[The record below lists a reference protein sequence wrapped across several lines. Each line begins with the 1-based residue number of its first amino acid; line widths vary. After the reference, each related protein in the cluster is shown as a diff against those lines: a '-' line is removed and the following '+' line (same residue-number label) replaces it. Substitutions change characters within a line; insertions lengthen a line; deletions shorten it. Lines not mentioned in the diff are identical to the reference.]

1 MKTGKIIWGLILVF
15 IGSAL
20 LLSNLG
26 VIHFYWRSIWQFW
39 PIIFVLMGV
48 NMLFSRSNPIVGTA
62 LAITILI
69 VAMLCISYKGA
80 YLNKHFSLRL
90 NDEGE
95 NPISYGSDHVFSE
108 PYILQTDK
116 AELNINGGAA
126 SYYLA
131 DTTNNLFDADIKQS
145 YGNYILEKTNR
156 NSTEILNFRMR
167 DDSAK
172 WDIDRTNEAK
182 LRLNSN
188 PVWDIHVEMGAGKTN
203 FDLRKFKV
211 KKLTLKGGA
220 ADFHVKLGS
229 SQLSSTINVE
239 AGVARVDIQVPVAS
253 ACRIHLDS
261 GLSSK
266 KFTGF
271 TKQEDGTYVSDH
283 YSNQA
288 PQKIDINLNGGLSK
302 FEVSRY

>member
-1 MKTGKIIWGLILVF
+1 MKTGKIIGGLILVF

-26 VIHFYWRSIWQFW
+26 VIHFYWGSIWQFW
-39 PIIFVLMGV
+39 PIIFVLMGI
-48 NMLFSRSNPIVGTA
+48 NMLFSRSNPIAWTVLGF
-62 LAITILI
+62 AILSA
-69 VAMLCISYKGA
+69 VLLCIGYQGTHV
-80 YLNKHFSLRL
+80 NKDFSLRL
-90 NDEGE
+90 NDEGG
-95 NPISYGSDHVFSE
+95 NSISYGSDNVFSE
-108 PYILQTDK
+108 PYAPKTDK

-145 YGNYILEKTNR
+145 YGNYILEKTSR

-167 DDSAK
+167 NDSGK

-188 PVWDIHVEMGAGKTN
+188 PVWDIHMEMGAGKIN
-203 FDLRKFKV
+203 FDLQKFKV
-211 KKLTLKGGA
+211 GKLTLKGGA
-220 ADFHVKLGS
+220 AAFHVKLGS
-229 SQLSSTINVE
+229 SQPSSTINVE

-271 TKQEDGTYVSDH
+271 IKQGDGTYVSDH

>member
-26 VIHFYWRSIWQFW
+26 VIHFYWGSIWKFW

-48 NMLFSRSNPIVGTA
+48 NILFSRSNPIVGTV
-62 LAITILI
+62 LAVAILI
-69 VAMLCISYKGA
+69 IALLCIGYQGA
-80 YLNKHFSLRL
+80 VNKEFSFRL
-90 NDEGE
+90 NDEGS
-95 NPISYGSDHVFSE
+95 NSISYGSDHVFSE
-108 PYILQTDK
+108 PYVPKTDK

-131 DTTNNLFDADIKQS
+131 DTTNNLFDAAIKQS

-167 DDSAK
+167 NDRGQ

-188 PVWDIHVEMGAGKTN
+188 PVWDIHVEVGAGKTN
-203 FDLRKFKV
+203 FDLRKFKIE
-211 KKLTLKGGA
+211 KLTLKGGA
-220 ADFHVKLGS
+220 AAFHVKLGS
-229 SQLSSTINVE
+229 AQPSSTINVE
-239 AGVARVDIQVPVAS
+239 AGVARVDIQVPVGS

-271 TKQEDGTYVSDH
+271 TKQADGTYVSDH
-283 YSNQA
+283 YSAQA
-288 PQKIDINLNGGLSK
+288 SQKIDINLNGGVST